1 MSAAAHSWDTE
12 RMYGFKRGETVALSA
27 PAAGGNVPYR
37 EKRTS
42 SLSSQIV
49 AAAVTIVA
57 VAVVLVVIGVSRYN
71 DSKTRGDLEEKILA
85 LSMMVVNAAPALILS
100 RDNTTLSYIL
110 ESLRRDPDFEAGV
123 VGDDLTI
130 IASAGRSETA
140 RLAMTQRS
148 LTEALG
154 RDPWL
159 VLLSQPSVRI
169 ETDTTIT
176 VLHMVGIGSQ
186 QKRIGYVA
194 IRFDKSRLI
203 ERSNWEK
210 LVTVGLGLALLIILA
225 PVLWITL
232 SRTMRPLKNMTKA
245 IVSISDGRLDTP
257 IDVVGRGDEIGAIAH
272 ALGILKVRLA
282 ERATLQDKQQVSEE
296 ERRLKQ
302 QRVDEA
308 ISVFRAEVGAALETF
323 KSNADSMSE
332 ASDGLAR
339 VAAESSGRAA
349 RAAQNAHGASGNVEN
364 AAQAAE
370 EMGAAIREVEFQVRR
385 VRSEIVEAASV
396 SRDTA
401 NSVKALDE
409 TARAIGEVVN
419 LIRDIAA
426 QTNLLALNA
435 TIEAARAGEA
445 GRGFAVVASEVK
457 SLASQTADATDR
469 IVAQVGAIQGATGQV
484 VGAIQNIAERMGAI
498 ESFANSVATS
508 IEQQAIATGEIASG
522 VAMASSSSLSVSSD
536 LSVLADS
543 VEETGRSAEQV
554 RGAAGEVAAQALR
567 LRKTVDQFLN
577 NVAA

>member
-1 MSAAAHSWDTE
+1 M
-12 RMYGFKRGETVALSA
+12 
-27 PAAGGNVPYR
+27 
-37 EKRTS
+37 
-42 SLSSQIV
+42 
-49 AAAVTIVA
+49 
-57 VAVVLVVIGVSRYN
+57 
-71 DSKTRGDLEEKILA
+71 TR
-85 LSMMVVNAAPALILS
+85 S
-100 RDNTTLSYIL
+100 
-110 ESLRRDPDFEAGV
+110 
-123 VGDDLTI
+123 
-130 IASAGRSETA
+130 
-140 RLAMTQRS
+140 S

-154 RDPWL
+154 RDPW
-159 VLLSQPSVRI
+159 VALSGEPSARI
-169 ETDTTIT
+169 ETETTIT
-176 VLHMVGIGSQ
+176 VLHAVSIGNGQ
-186 QKRIGYVA
+186 RRIGFVA
-194 IRFDKSRLI
+194 IRFDKTRLI
-203 ERSNWEK
+203 ERSISEK
-210 LVTVGLGLALLIILA
+210 LVTGGLGMALLIILA

-245 IVSISDGRLDTP
+245 VVGISDGKLDTP
-257 IDVVGRGDEIGAIAH
+257 IEVVGRGDEIGAIAH

-296 ERRLKQ
+296 ERRHKQ

-401 NSVKALDE
+401 SSVKALDE

-522 VAMASSSSLSVSSD
+522 VAMASSSALSVSSD

-567 LRKTVDQFLN
+567 LRKTVDQFLR

>member
-1 MSAAAHSWDTE
+1 MQL
-12 RMYGFKRGETVALSA
+12 FKRGGTVALPT
-27 PAAGGNVPYR
+27 PAAMGERAVFTER
-37 EKRTS
+37 SSR

-57 VAVVLVVIGVSRYN
+57 TAVILVVLGVSRYN
-71 DSKTRGDLEEKILA
+71 DGKTRGDLEEKILA
-85 LSMMVVNAAPALILS
+85 LSMMVVNAAPALILA
-100 RDNTTLSYIL
+100 RDNMTLTYIL
-110 ESLRRDPDFEAGV
+110 ESLRRDPDFEAGIIS
-123 VGDDLTI
+123 DDLSV
-130 IASAGRSETA
+130 IASAGRTETA
-140 RLAMTQRS
+140 RLSMTQRS
-148 LTEALG
+148 LAAALG
-154 RDPWL
+154 RDPWEAL
-159 VLLSQPSVRI
+159 AGQPSIRI
-169 ETDTTIT
+169 ETDKAVT
-176 VLHMVGIGSQ
+176 VLHAVSIGSQ

-194 IRFDKSRLI
+194 VRFDKTRLV
-203 ERSNWEK
+203 ERSHWEK
-210 LVTVGLGLALLIILA
+210 MVTIGIGLAILVVLA
-225 PVLWITL
+225 PLLWITL
-232 SRTMRPLKNMTKA
+232 SRTMKPLKNMTKA

-282 ERATLQDKQQVSEE
+282 ERATLQDKQHISEE

-308 ISVFRAEVGAALETF
+308 ISVFRAEVGVALEAF
-323 KSNADSMSE
+323 KTNAESMSS

-401 NSVKALDE
+401 SSVRALDE

-435 TIEAARAGEA
+435 TIEAARAGDA

-567 LRKTVDQFLN
+567 LRKTVDQFLR